1 MRALLNLARAAAMC
15 AALALPM
22 LPSAAQATGEVNVV
36 YHMVDGLEQ
45 ARHGIGNIRNHLR
58 ADPTAHIVVV
68 GHGDGILFML
78 EGAKDK
84 NGNPFEVA
92 IQDLASQGVEFRVCR
107 NTLVAR
113 KIDEARV
120 LPEARIVESGVAE
133 IARLQAKE
141 AYSYL
146 RP

>member
-1 MRALLNLARAAAMC
+1 
-15 AALALPM
+15 
-22 LPSAAQATGEVNVV
+22 
-36 YHMVDGLEQ
+36 
-45 ARHGIGNIRNHLR
+45 
-58 ADPTAHIVVV
+58 
-68 GHGDGILFML
+68 
-78 EGAKDK
+78 
-84 NGNPFEVA
+84 VA

>member
-1 MRALLNLARAAAMC
+1 MRASLNLVRAAALS
-15 AALALPM
+15 AALAIPM
-22 LPSAAQATGEVNVV
+22 LHSAAQAADETNVV

-45 ARHGIGNIRNHLR
+45 ARRGIGNIRNHLR
-58 ADPTAHIVVV
+58 ADPSAHIVVV

-78 EGAKDK
+78 DGAKDK

-113 KIDEARV
+113 RIDEARV
-120 LPEARIVESGVAE
+120 LPEARVVQSGVAE

>member
-1 MRALLNLARAAAMC
+1 MSALSHFVRAAVFAV
-15 AALALPM
+15 ALAPLM
-22 LPSAAQATGEVNVV
+22 SPSEVQAADEIKVV

-45 ARHGIGNIRNHLR
+45 ARRGIGNIRNHLR
-58 ADPTAHIVVV
+58 ADPSAHIVVV

-113 KIDEARV
+113 RIDEARV
-120 LPEARIVESGVAE
+120 LPEARVVQSGVAE